1 MSGKAKTQPQKGQ
14 KQSKAAARDARL
26 KEQLRKN
33 LHRRKAQK
41 RVRDDSESES

>member
-1 MSGKAKTQPQKGQ
+1 MSGKPKTLPQKGQ
-14 KQSKAAARDARL
+14 KQSKAEARDARL

-41 RVRDDSESES
+41 RGRDQDEN